1 MRALFDVNL
10 LVAMLD
16 EEHAHHGRAQLW
28 WAANRANGWASC
40 PLTQNGFLR
49 VVSQPKYSNPIT
61 LTFAHDFLGQQ
72 IASTDHAF
80 WPDDI
85 SLLDAALVDSSRLL
99 DSTQVTDSYL
109 LALALQRGGKL
120 ATFDTRLV
128 TDAVINGPK
137 ALHVIR

>member
-1 MRALFDVNL
+1 VRALFDVNL

-28 WAANRANGWASC
+28 WAANRASGWASC

-85 SLLDAALVDSSRLL
+85 SLLDTALFDRDRMLGPNQL
-99 DSTQVTDSYL
+99 TDIYM
-109 LALALQRGGKL
+109 LALAVKNGGRL
-120 ATFDTRLV
+120 ATFDRSISV
-128 TDAVINGPK
+128 NAVRRAEARHI
-137 ALHVIR
+137 AVL